1 MPEAMGIFTT
11 LYDVVVAGGG
21 PAGFGAAL
29 AAAREGART
38 LLVERSNHLGGM
50 ASTGLPFL
58 KFNDSSGQRIFGI
71 PDEFVRR
78 AAKEGYTQDD
88 LATSSWIAVDRE
100 GVKLL
105 FQEMLAEAGASILY
119 SSWVAGIE
127 KASDR
132 RIKSVA
138 VVCKGGTRK
147 VRGRVYVDCTGD
159 ADLAAL
165 SGVPCRFGREDGK
178 TMGMSLLFALGNVD
192 VSRFLAAVKGRWP
205 QLVKESGMVIP
216 EEIKRNTFLD
226 ETRFMPFM
234 VVPSRPGE
242 IVFNWV
248 QQVLDRNPLDPEDLS
263 LAQAEALR
271 RIHILFSKVMRPYIP
286 GCERAYVA
294 ETASQMGVRESR
306 RIVGAY
312 TLTED
317 DCRQGRDFPDT
328 VALCTYP
335 FDLHASS
342 RKDSRPFIID
352 KDFSGLIKIP
362 YRIMVPARGPSNLL
376 VAGRSVSADRMALS
390 SIRVMVP
397 CMSMGEAAGH
407 AAAMAASEGK
417 RVRDVDIAR
426 LRSRLDLRY

>member
-1 MPEAMGIFTT
+1 MGIFRTF
-11 LYDVVVAGGG
+11 YDVVVAGGG

-38 LLVERSNHLGGM
+38 LLVERYNHLGGM

-58 KFNDSSGQRIFGI
+58 KFNDASGQRIFGI

-78 AAKEGYTQDD
+78 AMNEGYTQDE
-88 LATSSWIAVDRE
+88 LATGGWIAVDRE
-100 GVKLL
+100 GVKFL
-105 FQEMLAEAGASILY
+105 FQQILLEAGADLLLN
-119 SSWVAGIE
+119 SWVEGVE
-127 KASDR
+127 KTKDG
-132 RIKSVA
+132 RIRSL
-138 VVCKGGTRK
+138 VVTCKGGSKR
-147 VRGRVYVDCTGD
+147 VRGRVYIDCTGD
-159 ADLAAL
+159 GDVAAL
-165 SGVPCRFGREDGK
+165 SGVPCRLGREDGK
-178 TMGMSLLFALGNVD
+178 TMGMSLLFTLGNVD
-192 VSRFLAAVKGRWP
+192 VTRFLEAVKGRWP

-216 EEIKRNTFLD
+216 EEIKRDTFLD
-226 ETRFMPFM
+226 ETRFMPLM

-263 LAQAEALR
+263 LAQTEALR
-271 RIHILFSKVMRPYIP
+271 KIHLLFSKVMRPYVP
-286 GCERAYVA
+286 GCEKAYIV
-294 ETASQMGVRESR
+294 ETASQMGIRESR
-306 RIVGAY
+306 RIVGRY

-317 DCRQGRDFPDT
+317 DCREGRDFPDT

-342 RKDSRPFIID
+342 RKDVKNVIID
-352 KDFSGLIKIP
+352 HDLSGLIKIP
-362 YRIMVPARGPSNLL
+362 YRVMVPARGPSNLL

-390 SIRVMVP
+390 AIRVMVP

-417 RVRDVDIAR
+417 AARNIDIAK

>member
-1 MPEAMGIFTT
+1 MPIFAR

-29 AAAREGART
+29 AAARSGART
-38 LLVERSNHLGGM
+38 LLVERYNHLGGM

-58 KFNDSSGQRIFGI
+58 KFNDASGQRIFGI

-78 AAKEGYTQDD
+78 AIKEGYTQDE
-88 LATSSWIAVDRE
+88 LSKSGWIAIDRE
-100 GVKLL
+100 GVKFL
-105 FQEMLAEAGASILY
+105 FQQMLLEAGVDLLL
-119 SSWVAGIE
+119 SSWVEGVEVAKDG
-127 KASDR
+127 
-132 RIKSVA
+132 RIRSL
-138 VVCKGGTRK
+138 VVICKGGSKR
-147 VRGRVYVDCTGD
+147 VRGRFYVDCTGD
-159 ADLAAL
+159 GDVAAL

-178 TMGMSLLFALGNVD
+178 TMGMSLLFAVGNVD
-192 VSRFLAAVKGRWP
+192 VTKFLEAVKGRWP
-205 QLVKESGMVIP
+205 QLVRESGMVIP
-216 EEIKRNTFLD
+216 EEIKRDTFLD
-226 ETRFMPFM
+226 ETRFMPFV

-248 QQVLDRNPLDPEDLS
+248 QQVLDRNPLDPEGLS
-263 LAQAEALR
+263 LAQTEALS
-271 RIHILFSKVMRPYIP
+271 RIHMLFTKVMRPYVP
-286 GCERAYVA
+286 GCEKAYIV
-294 ETASQMGVRESR
+294 ETASQMGIRESR
-306 RIVGAY
+306 RIIGKY

-342 RKDSRPFIID
+342 RKDGKNVIID
-352 KDFSGLIKIP
+352 HNLSGPIKIP
-362 YRIMVPARGPSNLL
+362 YRVMVPAKGPSNLL

-397 CMSMGEAAGH
+397 CMCMGEAAGH
-407 AAAMAASEGK
+407 GAAMAACEGK
-417 RVRDVDIAR
+417 PAGDVDIGE

>member
-1 MPEAMGIFTT
+1 MGVFTT

-21 PAGFGAAL
+21 PAGFAAAL
-29 AAAREGART
+29 AAARSGARV
-38 LLVERSNHLGGM
+38 LLLERYNHLGGM

-58 KFNDSSGQRIFGI
+58 KFNDASGQRIFGI
-71 PDEFVRR
+71 PDEFARR
-78 AAKEGYTQDD
+78 AIKEGYTQDD
-88 LATSSWIAVDRE
+88 LSRSGWIAVDRE
-100 GVKLL
+100 GVKFI
-105 FQEMLAEAGASILY
+105 FQEMLLEQGVDLLL
-119 SSWVAGIE
+119 SSWVEGVE
-127 KASDR
+127 KAKNG
-132 RIKSVA
+132 RIRSL
-138 VVCKGGTRK
+138 VVICKGGRK
-147 VRGRVYVDCTGD
+147 RVRGKVYVDCTGD
-159 ADLAAL
+159 GDVAAL
-165 SGVPCRFGREDGK
+165 SGVPSRLGREDGR
-178 TMGMSLLFALGNVD
+178 TMGMSLLFTLGNVD
-192 VSRFLAAVKGRWP
+192 VDRFLAAVKGRWP

-216 EEIKRNTFLD
+216 EEIKRDTFLD
-226 ETRFMPFM
+226 ETRFMPLM

-263 LAQAEALR
+263 LAQTEALR
-271 RIHILFSKVMRPYIP
+271 KIHLLFHKVMRPYIP
-286 GCERAYVA
+286 GCEKAYVA
-294 ETASQMGVRESR
+294 ETASQMGIRESR

-342 RKDSRPFIID
+342 RKDAKNVIID
-352 KDFSGLIKIP
+352 KDFRGPIKIP
-362 YRIMVPARGPSNLL
+362 YRVMVPAKGPTNLL

-417 RVRDVDIAR
+417 PVREVDIDR